1 MEYEHFVGIVIGI
14 ILTTIVA
21 GCICHDGRTPQQ
33 KIADEIAKQEKV
45 VETRYNWYITEQNKL
60 EQMKEVI
67 ANDNN
72 RASK

>member
-14 ILTTIVA
+14 ILTAIVA
-21 GCICHDGRTPQQ
+21 GCICYDGRTPQQ
-33 KIADEIAKQEKV
+33 KIADEIVKQEKV